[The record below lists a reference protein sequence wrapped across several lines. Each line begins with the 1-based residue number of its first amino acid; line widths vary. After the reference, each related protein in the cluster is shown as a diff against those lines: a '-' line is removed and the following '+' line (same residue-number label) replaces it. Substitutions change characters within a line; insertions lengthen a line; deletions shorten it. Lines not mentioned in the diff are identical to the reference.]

1 MIRTRDLTRTLS
13 MNQNGFNQNA
23 FLKISRGI
31 FFGKQLGGIL
41 DHLVVSQFLGG
52 LGFRDAVTVK
62 REIIFMDVF
71 SLVVFRK
78 L

>member
-41 DHLVVSQFLGG
+41 DHLVVSQF
-52 LGFRDAVTVK
+52 
-62 REIIFMDVF
+62 
-71 SLVVFRK
+71 
-78 L
+78 